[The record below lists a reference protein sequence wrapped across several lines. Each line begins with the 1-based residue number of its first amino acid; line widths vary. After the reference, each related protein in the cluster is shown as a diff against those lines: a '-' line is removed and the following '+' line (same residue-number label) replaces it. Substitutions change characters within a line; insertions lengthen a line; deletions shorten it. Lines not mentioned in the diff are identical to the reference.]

1 MDSGDARHQTWR
13 RCGFGAL
20 PLILRRDQGVRS
32 VSARS
37 TETGTMTD
45 KPPPAIVRTN
55 YRHKPPPKRK
65 TPVAIPMRIVEA
77 KPPQKHLRGA
87 VRRLGG
93 DKGSAPAP
101 EVPRIVTTT
110 RKGRGRFGAVPDMT
124 PEEHQQRGDA
134 AEALFREL
142 ARRAREG

>member
-1 MDSGDARHQTWR
+1 MR
-13 RCGFGAL
+13 
-20 PLILRRDQGVRS
+20 GVP
-32 VSARS
+32 ARS

-45 KPPPAIVRTN
+45 KPPSAIVRTS
-55 YRHKPPPKRK
+55 YRYKPPPKRK
-65 TPVAIPMRIVEA
+65 THVAIPMRIVEA

-93 DKGSAPAP
+93 DKGLEPSSAMPK
-101 EVPRIVTTT
+101 IVTVA
-110 RKGRGRFGAVPDMT
+110 RKGRGRFGDVPDMT
-124 PEEHQQRGDA
+124 PEEHRQRGDA